1 MKKNL
6 NIQNIL
12 KNSIKDT
19 EWKKEAE
26 ERNSARQESRKS
38 GIIATQL
45 AYYMK
50 VNGISQTDLGNKI
63 GVSPQQIS
71 KILKGRENLTLGT
84 IEKIEDALQID
95 LIAPVT
101 LEAAKLK
108 IEPAGSRSMHLDLG
122 TRSIGYQ
129 IQNTVRM
136 VKRETVFYG
145 GTFKADWPITPLPND
160 YYEQMR
166 QSALKRAHDKF
177 ERLKG
182 ESYDMDKL
190 KGIVVKRKYSE
201 PTSKTEG
208 WIDQM
213 IEIEKNS

>member
-6 NIQNIL
+6 HIQNIL

-50 VNGISQTDLGNKI
+50 VNGISQTDLGNTI

-84 IEKIEDALQID
+84 IEKIEDALEID
-95 LIAPVT
+95 LVTPVSF
-101 LEAAKLK
+101 EAKK
-108 IEPAGSRSMHLDLG
+108 SNFEPAKSRTQHLDFG
-122 TRSIGYQ
+122 TRSVGYQ
-129 IQNTVRM
+129 IHDTASSHVRKS
-136 VKRETVFYG
+136 VYYG
-145 GTFKADWPITPLPND
+145 GSFKVDWSIQSLPNE
-160 YYEQMR
+160 YYEQIKEK
-166 QSALKRAHDKF
+166 AIKRAYERF
-177 ERLKG
+177 EERRSG
-182 ESYDMDKL
+182 NYDINEFKR
-190 KGIVVKRKYSE
+190 IVVKRRYSE
-201 PTSKTEG
+201 PTSKTAG
-208 WIDQM
+208 WIDQIM
-213 IEIEKNS
+213 EIEKNS